1 MDTQLVMKIQDPG
14 QCLLNSTALLFPL
27 LLAFWCLPEEPGSA
41 HCVFSSKPLCG
52 QDFVY
57 LTHLRTLR
65 AWHIEVL
72 KKYLS
77 NGSLGK

>member
-1 MDTQLVMKIQDPG
+1 MPVKFHSSAFSSTPGILVSARGVLP
-14 QCLLNSTALLFPL
+14 
-27 LLAFWCLPEEPGSA
+27 CLPEEPGSA